1 MTTQPSTKRPSHEV
15 FVVEGEGDK
24 AKWIRV
30 GAAWRHDDG
39 EGFSINLSALP
50 INGRLVVRQPKPQQ
64 EKAR

>member
-1 MTTQPSTKRPSHEV
+1 MTTQTSNKRPSHEV